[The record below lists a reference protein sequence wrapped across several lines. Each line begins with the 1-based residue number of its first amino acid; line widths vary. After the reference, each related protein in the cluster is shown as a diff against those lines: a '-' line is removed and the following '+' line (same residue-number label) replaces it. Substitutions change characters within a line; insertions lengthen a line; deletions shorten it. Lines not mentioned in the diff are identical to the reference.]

1 LDIDKKVCHPAVDPA
16 IILKLDI
23 VQRRNFIFYT
33 VMGAITMTTGCG
45 HRTDPRTTALETP
58 DFLSHICDAPTLRQ
72 LGAAYRTQTPA
83 EASQETLIRL
93 LQPGVTAQKIEADY
107 ANGDIITLKG
117 WVLSRTEARQCALFS
132 LDSN

>member
-1 LDIDKKVCHPAVDPA
+1 
-16 IILKLDI
+16 
-23 VQRRNFIFYT
+23 
-33 VMGAITMTTGCG
+33 MGAITMTTGCG
-45 HRTDPRTTALETP
+45 HRTDSRTAALETP

-72 LGAAYRTQTPA
+72 LGAAYRAQTPS

-93 LQPGVTAQKIEADY
+93 LRPGVTAQTIKADY

-117 WVLSRTEARQCALFS
+117 WVISRTEARQCALFS